1 MDVIKLN
8 YAGVEEWRY
17 PIARILQE
25 NSLVIVVEA
34 FFARPDMDL
43 GYTTFKQGDRFVEY
57 FFADEWY
64 NIFAI
69 YDRDN
74 QQHKGWYC
82 NICRPARWTA
92 AQIECADLALDL
104 WISPTH
110 EVQLLDEEQFLALPL
125 TAEERQQAKLALE
138 QLLMLNQEES
148 LPL

>member
-17 PIARILQE
+17 PINRVLQE
-25 NSLVIVVEA
+25 NSVMIVVEA

-57 FFADEWY
+57 FFAHEWY

-69 YDRDN
+69 YDRDS

-82 NICRPARWTA
+82 NLCRPAQWTTEK
-92 AQIECADLALDL
+92 IECADLALDL

-125 TAEERQQAKLALE
+125 TAEERQQTKLALE